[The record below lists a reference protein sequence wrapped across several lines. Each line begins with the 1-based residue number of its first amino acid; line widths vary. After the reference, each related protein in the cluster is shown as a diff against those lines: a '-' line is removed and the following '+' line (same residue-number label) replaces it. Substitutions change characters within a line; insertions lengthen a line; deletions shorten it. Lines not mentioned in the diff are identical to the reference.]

1 LFFKGV
7 IRGIYPLYSSSP
19 LIEAFRGDE
28 KDREERER
36 RIKAAPK
43 VAQIKKPRSPG
54 AFLN

>member
-1 LFFKGV
+1 VTRRWESTFFALKLFRF
-7 IRGIYPLYSSSP
+7 
-19 LIEAFRGDE
+19 LIGSFRGDE